1 MDDLC
6 ATPSPFSGVAA
17 HSKGSPHHTPEPRR
31 WSPATSSATAGP
43 NFADPQP
50 SPWEHVMS
58 AVALVDLK
66 SRAPARLQS
75 SDVTTQ
81 SEGTLHHAAEP
92 RRWPTGWWSTLR
104 RVVGRPQ
111 RHITRPLPLCS
122 RGLLHG
128 ALAQAAPAPRL
139 PCVCI
144 WEYAP

>member
-1 MDDLC
+1 
-6 ATPSPFSGVAA
+6 
-17 HSKGSPHHTPEPRR
+17 
-31 WSPATSSATAGP
+31 
-43 NFADPQP
+43 
-50 SPWEHVMS
+50 MS

-128 ALAQAAPAPRL
+128 ALAQAAPSHAVHARRDENHTRAVGVEAPHSH
-139 PCVCI
+139 
-144 WEYAP
+144 